1 MSPLYGIIVYK
12 KAKELKQTNLT
23 WLLRTKKKID
33 TKVPAGENVWV
44 AKFGKLSKYLEI
56 GIQKLWHMETVT
68 ISVVTGDL
76 GIIKKGLKN
85 I

>member
-1 MSPLYGIIVYK
+1 MVIKDK
-12 KAKELKQTNLT
+12 KEKTCRLMDA
-23 WLLRTKKKID
+23 
-33 TKVPAGENVWV
+33 KVPAGKNVWV

-68 ISVVTGDL
+68 ISVVTGAL